1 MTADD
6 ILNAGEGYIIQSSR
20 YVDNNWQEGS
30 GFRMNAINDAK
41 KNNIFNST
49 DATISLN
56 EYESEFAHNR
66 SWNLVGN
73 PYPCYYDTRF
83 MDFNA
88 PITVWNMNNNTYTAY
103 SPSDD
108 SYILCPGEA
117 FFVQRPVDNDIINFA
132 KEGRQTNRSV
142 RALESPARA
151 KAFSQNMCNRI
162 IVNITISDGDNTD
175 RTRIV
180 LNDNATMDYEMDK
193 DATKFMSSDIT
204 VPQIFTSTSGI
215 NYAINERPVSDG
227 LVPLNLHIGKAGLQ
241 SISLPEAVNGYT
253 VMLEDKAEGKIITLT
268 AGEEYTFSSNSGD
281 CYGRFVL
288 HFASETTGIDNINSD
303 LQMNSAIY
311 SIQGVKVSTPSQ
323 KGVYIQNH
331 KKVLINK

>member
-1 MTADD
+1 
-6 ILNAGEGYIIQSSR
+6 
-20 YVDNNWQEGS
+20 
-30 GFRMNAINDAK
+30 
-41 KNNIFNST
+41 
-49 DATISLN
+49 
-56 EYESEFAHNR
+56 
-66 SWNLVGN
+66 
-73 PYPCYYDTRF
+73 
-83 MDFNA
+83 
-88 PITVWNMNNNTYTAY
+88 
-103 SPSDD
+103 
-108 SYILCPGEA
+108 
-117 FFVQRPVDNDIINFA
+117 
-132 KEGRQTNRSV
+132 
-142 RALESPARA
+142 
-151 KAFSQNMCNRI
+151 MCNRVI
-162 IVNITISDGDNTD
+162 ANITISDGDNTD
-175 RTRIV
+175 RTRVV

-227 LVPLNLHIGKAGLQ
+227 LVPLNLHIGKGGLQ

-303 LQMNSAIY
+303 LQKNSAIY

-323 KGVYIQNH
+323 KGIYIQNH